1 MRRRSRQVCGGA
13 GLRFDFSSSG
23 LQREEGVREREREM
37 QGSNQSKGD
46 FSPLTTQLQQAW
58 LQSQIPKVQK
68 RRLSTIIPPAA
79 AAQSRLGPSYSY
91 FAAESFADTGYLS
104 SIFPGLARS
113 SHQQQPQQ
121 QIVPTTQKP
130 SSAAFLE
137 RSCDQT
143 SSGFPERPVLPMLSS
158 YSTKTS
164 NFPARRAAASSVRNI
179 HHPHRSL
186 STSIVEGSG
195 LEEFSGLSSSQR
207 RASSSS
213 SFLFSSNLSF
223 PPSRYSVQPSSN
235 ALLVPGAAARCLPE
249 LDSIAASDS
258 SLSAPLL
265 DNILCMDEGMVQAKN
280 IAESSLVRHKSV
292 PETSSSSST
301 AEIVDYDNSWI
312 DDMILGTLPEQQ
324 TAQAQTAEWLI
335 QEYTRSLSVLVADVS
350 RASQSLQSP
359 GNLWENGLDSCYS
372 EYMFEVF
379 NVDQYIEREAQAPAR
394 IDYRQSLPSLES
406 HETLIPSAAKCWFEA
421 TSYAP
426 DLPRVDLADL
436 LLR

>member
-1 MRRRSRQVCGGA
+1 VRRRSRQVCGGA
-13 GLRFDFSSSG
+13 GLRFDVSSSG

-68 RRLSTIIPPAA
+68 RRLSTMIPAA
-79 AAQSRLGPSYSY
+79 AAQSRLGSSYSY
-91 FAAESFADTGYLS
+91 FAAESFADSGYLS

-113 SHQQQPQQ
+113 SQQQQQQQ

-137 RSCDQT
+137 RSCDQS
-143 SSGFPERPVLPMLSS
+143 SSGFPGRPVLPMLSS

-164 NFPARRAAASSVRNI
+164 NFPANRAAASLVRNI

-213 SFLFSSNLSF
+213 FLFSANLSF

-258 SLSAPLL
+258 PLSAPLL
-265 DNILCMDEGMVQAKN
+265 ENILCMDEDMVQAKN
-280 IAESSLVRHKSV
+280 IAESSLMGHNSV

-372 EYMFEVF
+372 EYMFEVL

-406 HETLIPSAAKCWFEA
+406 HETVIPSAAKCWFEA

>member
-1 MRRRSRQVCGGA
+1 MEGPGSDLMFL
-13 GLRFDFSSSG
+13 LRG
-23 LQREEGVREREREM
+23 CKEKREREM

-68 RRLSTIIPPAA
+68 RRLSTMIPAP
-79 AAQSRLGPSYSY
+79 AAQSRLGSSYSY
-91 FAAESFADTGYLS
+91 FAAESFADSGYLS
-104 SIFPGLARS
+104 SIFPGLPRS
-113 SHQQQPQQ
+113 SQQQQLL
-121 QIVPTTQKP
+121 PTTQKP

-137 RSCDQT
+137 RSCDQ
-143 SSGFPERPVLPMLSS
+143 SSSSFPERPVLPMLSS

-195 LEEFSGLSSSQR
+195 LEEFSDLSSSQR

-213 SFLFSSNLSF
+213 FLFSANLSF

-258 SLSAPLL
+258 PLLAPLL
-265 DNILCMDEGMVQAKN
+265 DSILCMDEDMVQAKN
-280 IAESSLVRHKSV
+280 IAESPLMGQNSV

-372 EYMFEVF
+372 EYMFEVL

-406 HETLIPSAAKCWFEA
+406 HEALTPSAAKCWFEA